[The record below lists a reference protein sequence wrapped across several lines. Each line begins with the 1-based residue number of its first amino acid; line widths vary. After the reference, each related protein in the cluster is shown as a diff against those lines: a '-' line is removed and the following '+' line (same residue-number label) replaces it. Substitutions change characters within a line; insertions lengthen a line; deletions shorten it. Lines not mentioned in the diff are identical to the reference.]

1 MRVPQNFTPQNTS
14 FIDHLPTPYG
24 LVLHRIIKHNF
35 AALFDHKNEEEE
47 LHYMENVT
55 VGHDV
60 SLQDI
65 LDMYHV
71 VVLAYGC
78 ESDVTLHCLKNE
90 NLEGVMAV
98 QEFVS

>member
-1 MRVPQNFTPQNTS
+1 MS
-14 FIDHLPTPYG
+14 LIDRLPTPYG
-24 LVLHRIIKHNF
+24 LVWSGVAPDHPDVKNVKHDF
-35 AALFDHKNEEEE
+35 SALFDHKNEDEK
-47 LHYMENVT
+47 LHYMGNVT

-60 SLQDI
+60 SLQEI

-90 NLEGVMAV
+90 NLEGVMAA